1 MTLTTA
7 ILYGLFVGLVCYILG
22 VYRGWKTYEHP
33 CPHEDLDAYY
43 NAGYEAGARAALKSK
58 NGERFLEALDEVFRD
73 VDDPENDDDDDE
85 NKKVIIDC
93 GEY

>member
-1 MTLTTA
+1 MSLTSL
-7 ILYGLFVGLVCYILG
+7 ILYGLFVGLICYILG
-22 VYRGWKTYEHP
+22 VYRGWKTYETP

-43 NAGYEAGARAALKSK
+43 NAGYEAGARAALKAK
-58 NGERFLEALDEVFRD
+58 NGERFLEALDELFRE
-73 VDDPENDDDDDE
+73 ENDDDDDDE